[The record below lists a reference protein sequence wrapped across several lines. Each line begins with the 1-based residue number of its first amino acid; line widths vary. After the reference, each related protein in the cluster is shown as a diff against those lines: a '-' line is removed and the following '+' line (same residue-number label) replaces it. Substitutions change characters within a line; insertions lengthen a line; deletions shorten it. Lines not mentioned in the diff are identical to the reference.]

1 MNPNTAMEYLAY
13 HKLRKVELTH
23 DLNGFYLL
31 QYSLL
36 NVYLAQKSCVVTMD
50 KLPVGLFHHAISQS
64 GSAIN
69 SWALDENP
77 RKKAFILGEVLGCRT
92 NDSKKL
98 VEFLRTVSV
107 RRLVENMVKIKE
119 KEVKSC
125 LCYVALQK
133 QMTCDSKVIIPQS
146 KEKYYLIIEEIST

>member
-1 MNPNTAMEYLAY
+1 M
-13 HKLRKVELTH
+13 H
-23 DLNGFYLL
+23 
-31 QYSLL
+31 
-36 NVYLAQKSCVVTMD
+36 

-69 SWALDENP
+69 SWALDESP
-77 RKKAFILGEVLGCRT
+77 RKKVFILGEVLGCRT
-92 NDSKKL
+92 NDSNKL

-107 RRLVENMVKIKE
+107 RRLVESTVKIKE

-133 QMTCDSKVIIPQS
+133 QMSCDSKVILSSLSLSP
-146 KEKYYLIIEEIST
+146 